1 MKGTAWDQGH
11 RGVKDTDT
19 VVSGP
24 HSQHCFYD
32 IDPGTFSRSVTSK
45 QLWAGRDKEETS
57 KTVIEQK
64 IF

>member
-32 IDPGTFSRSVTSK
+32 IDPGTFRSVTSK
-45 QLWAGRDKEETS
+45 QLWAGRD
-57 KTVIEQK
+57 
-64 IF
+64 